1 MLKPKKHITKKEI
14 QKDPLLETIDQF
26 QAKVEQ
32 NKQLYTKI
40 IIGTLAFI
48 VLVTLLVR
56 NDRVNSANADTALGL
71 ALISIDKG
79 DYTTASFQ
87 LENIINDFEST
98 NSADLATYYLGKI
111 KFDNNELD
119 LAQKY
124 IESYLDSKSS
134 HILHTGASELL
145 SEVHMKNNNISSAIK
160 AINNSLKVCDSPYDC
175 VALKLKKALFSIE
188 QGNMDIANQILE
200 EILNVK
206 DVEAGQKQIAE
217 ELMGRLVG

>member
-14 QKDPLLETIDQF
+14 QKDPLLETIDQL
-26 QAKVEQ
+26 QVKVEQ

-40 IIGTLAFI
+40 IIGILAFI
-48 VLVTLLVR
+48 VLVTFLVR
-56 NDRVNSANADTALGL
+56 NDRVNNADADTALGL

-87 LENIINDFEST
+87 LENVINDFEST
-98 NSADLATYYLGKI
+98 NSADLAAYYLGKR

-145 SEVHMKNNNISSAIK
+145 AEIHMINNNISSAIK
-160 AINNSLKVCDSPYDC
+160 VINNSLKVCDSPYDC
-175 VALKLKKALFSIE
+175 TALKLKKALFSIE
-188 QGNMDIANQILE
+188 QGDMDIANQILE

-206 DVEAGQKQIAE
+206 DVEAGQKQTAE
-217 ELMGRLVG
+217 ELMGRLIG

>member
-40 IIGTLAFI
+40 IVGTLAFI
-48 VLVTLLVR
+48 VLVTFLVR

-98 NSADLATYYLGKI
+98 NSADLATYYLGKR

-145 SEVHMKNNNISSAIK
+145 AEIHMKNNNISSAIK
-160 AINNSLKVCDSPYDC
+160 VINNSLKVCDSSYDC
-175 VALKLKKALFSIE
+175 TTLKLKKVLFSIE
-188 QGNMDIANQILE
+188 KGELDIANQILE
-200 EILNVK
+200 EILNEK
-206 DVEAGQKQIAE
+206 DVEAAQKQTAE
-217 ELMGRLVG
+217 ELMGRLIG

>member
-40 IIGTLAFI
+40 IIGILAFI
-48 VLVTLLVR
+48 VLVTFLVR
-56 NDRVNSANADTALGL
+56 NDRINNADADTALGL

-87 LENIINDFEST
+87 LENIISDFEST
-98 NSADLATYYLGKI
+98 KSADLATYYLGKR

-145 SEVHMKNNNISSAIK
+145 AEIHMKNNNTSSAIK
-160 AINNSLKVCDSPYDC
+160 VINNSLKVCDSLYDC
-175 VALKLKKALFSIE
+175 IALKLKKTLFLIE
-188 QGNMDIANQILE
+188 QGDMEIASKILE
-200 EILNVK
+200 EILSKK
-206 DVEAGQKQIAE
+206 DLETGQKQTAE
-217 ELMGRLVG
+217 ELLGRLIG